1 MGRRGERTFS
11 MRGIRPFLRVLARDP
26 RIPKERLEEFA
37 RRDPDERIPVH
48 AALTLM
54 ERVIALTGDQDLGL
68 RAALRSARGEFDLVE
83 FVVASSATYRDCIAL
98 IRRYIRLLNDA
109 VELDF
114 ETRDGTAIAQ
124 WSYSLALGRIPT
136 DFLMASF
143 YLAFARRA
151 TAVPD
156 LRLEICFA
164 HEEPDDTRLYRRI
177 FRAGRLR
184 FSAPFDGFVFDEHLL
199 DRPTTGGD
207 PRLHTL
213 LRRLAEERLAEL
225 PEAAA
230 MTQRVRV
237 LATREVSGGEPTAEH
252 ISSLLHMSRRTLARR
267 LEQEGTSFRAIM
279 DDLRRGL
286 AERYLALDDLGM
298 SEIAAL
304 LGFSDPAA
312 FHRAFRRWRGQSPSE
327 YRREHR
333 LAAADR
339 DSREQSS

>member
-1 MGRRGERTFS
+1 MGRGSERTFS

-26 RIPKERLEEFA
+26 RVPREILEQLA

-48 AALTLM
+48 TALELL
-54 ERVIALTGDQDLGL
+54 ERAIALIGDEDLGL

-109 VELDF
+109 VELDV
-114 ETRDGTAIAQ
+114 EISDGTAIAQ
-124 WSYSLALGRIPT
+124 WSYRLALGRVTT
-136 DFLMASF
+136 DFLMASL

-151 TAVPD
+151 TAVPN

-184 FSAPFDGFVFDEHLL
+184 FAAPFDGFVFDERLL
-199 DRPTTGGD
+199 DRRTTGGD
-207 PRLHTL
+207 PGLHTL

-230 MTQRVRV
+230 ITQRVRV
-237 LATREVSGGEPTAEH
+237 LASRELSGGEPTAEH

-286 AERYLALDDLGM
+286 AKRYLALEDLGM

-312 FHRAFRRWRGQSPSE
+312 FHRAFRRWCGQSPSG

-333 LAAADR
+333 LAVANR
-339 DSREQSS
+339 G